1 MKDASKTMR
10 SAAWLGL
17 GLIWLG
23 STAFAQSK
31 NMDMGK
37 QEFETHCA
45 VCHASSGKGD
55 GPYVPMLRQPPS
67 DLTTLAKRNGGI
79 LPVNRIYETIEGGD
93 VPSHG
98 SREMPIWGSA
108 FRVQAGEYYFD
119 TPYNPETYVRSRI
132 LTLVEYINRLQ
143 VR

>member
-1 MKDASKTMR
+1 MKYACKTLR
-10 SAAWLGL
+10 PAAWLGL
-17 GLIWLG
+17 GLFLLG

-31 NMDMGK
+31 SVDVGQ
-37 QEFETHCA
+37 QEYESHCA

-55 GPYVPMLRQPPS
+55 GPFAAMLRQLPP

-79 LPVNRIYETIEGGD
+79 LPVNRLYETIEGGD

-98 SREMPIWGSA
+98 SRDMPIWGGA
-108 FRVQAGEYYFD
+108 FRVQAGEYFAD
-119 TPYNPETYVRSRI
+119 TPYNPEAYVRSRI